1 MTERQP
7 AEGVREPVPAS
18 EGASEPKETK
28 TRERSDRGLR
38 NVGSGTERPQTQ
50 AQKEKD
56 RPWLMRTYAGH
67 STAEA
72 SNELY
77 RRNLAKGQTGL
88 SVAFDLPTQTGYDSD
103 HILARGEVGRV
114 GVPIAHVGDMRRLF
128 QDIPLEQM
136 NTSMT
141 INATAMWLLALYQ
154 VVAEEQ
160 GADITKLQGTT
171 QNDIVKEYLSRGTHV
186 FPPGP
191 SLRLTTDMIAYTV
204 SHIPKWNPINI
215 CSYHL
220 QEAGA
225 TPVQEIAYAMSTA
238 IAVLDAVRDS
248 GQVPQERMGDVVAR
262 ISFFVNAGVRFV
274 EEMCKMRAFGRI
286 WDRITRER
294 YGIENAKQRRFR
306 YGVQVNSLGLTEAQ
320 PENNVQRIVLEMLA
334 VTLSKDAR
342 ARAVQLPAWNEAL
355 GLPRPWDQQWSLRIQ
370 QVLAYESD
378 LLEYE
383 DIFEGSKVI
392 EAKVEQLVEASFAEI
407 DRIQEMGGAMAA
419 VESGY
424 LKSQLVASHAERR
437 GRIESGQEKIIGVN
451 AFEGTEPNPLTAD
464 LDTAIQTV
472 DPAVEARVIAGLE
485 QWRDSR
491 YQPPFNHPRPCK
503 ALERLK
509 EAARGDENL
518 MEATLE
524 CARAG
529 ATTGEWAGA
538 LREVFGEFRAPTGV
552 SSAPVAVPVEEGSA
566 LAVVRRKVELT
577 AKDLNVGKLRFL
589 VGKPGLDG
597 HSNGAEQI
605 AVRARDAGFE
615 VVYQGIR
622 LTPEQIVDAALA
634 EDVHAVGLSILSG
647 SHAQLVPDVLERLR
661 VAGATDIPVIAGG
674 IIPNGDAEQL
684 RAAGV
689 AAVFTPKDFDIT
701 GIIGRIVDE
710 IRKANKLDPLEVPA

>member
-7 AEGVREPVPAS
+7 AEGR
-18 EGASEPKETK
+18 
-28 TRERSDRGLR
+28 R
-38 NVGSGTERPQTQ
+38 
-50 AQKEKD
+50 EKD

-204 SHIPKWNPINI
+204 SHLPKWNPINI

-248 GQVPQERMGDVVAR
+248 GQVPQERMGDVVGR
-262 ISFFVNAGVRFV
+262 ISFFVNAGVRFI

-286 WDRITRER
+286 WDQVTRER
-294 YGIENAKQRRFR
+294 YGIENPKHRRFR

-392 EAKVEQLVEASFAEI
+392 EAKVDGLVEASLAEM
-407 DRIQEMGGAMAA
+407 DRIEEMGGAMAA

-437 GRIESGQEKIIGVN
+437 GRIESGQEKIVGVN
-451 AFEGTEPNPLTAD
+451 IFEGTEPNPLTAD

-472 DPAVEARVIAGLE
+472 DPAVEARVIEAL
-485 QWRDSR
+485 QRWRDSR

-509 EAARGDENL
+509 EAARGTENL

-552 SSAPVAVPVEEGSA
+552 SSAPVAVPVAEGSTLA
-566 LAVVRRKVELT
+566 LVRRKVDLT
-577 AKDLNVGKLRFL
+577 AKDLGVGKLRFL

-684 RAAGV
+684 REAGV

>member
-1 MTERQP
+1 MAAQER
-7 AEGVREPVPAS
+7 
-18 EGASEPKETK
+18 
-28 TRERSDRGLR
+28 
-38 NVGSGTERPQTQ
+38 
-50 AQKEKD
+50 D

-67 STAEA
+67 STASD
-72 SNELY
+72 SNALY

-103 HILARGEVGRV
+103 HVLARGEVGRV
-114 GVPIAHVGDMRRLF
+114 GVPVGHLGDMRTLF
-128 QDIPLEQM
+128 DGIPLERT

-160 GADITKLQGTT
+160 GADIAKLTGTT

-191 SLRLTTDMIAYTV
+191 SVRLITDMIAYTV
-204 SHIPKWNPINI
+204 AHLPKWNPINI

-225 TPVQEIAYAMSTA
+225 TPVQEIAYSMCTA

-248 GQVPQERMGDVVAR
+248 GQVPAERMGEVVGR

-274 EEMCKMRAFGRI
+274 EEMCKMRAFTRL
-286 WDRITRER
+286 WEKVTRER
-294 YGIENAKQRRFR
+294 YGIEDAKQRRFR

-378 LLEYE
+378 LLEYG
-383 DIFEGSKVI
+383 DLFNGSHVV
-392 EAKVEQLVEASFAEI
+392 EAKTEELLAGAEAEI
-407 DRIQEMGGAMAA
+407 AKVLGMGGVIPA

-424 LKSQLVASHAERR
+424 LKSNLVSSHAARR
-437 GRIESGQEKIIGVN
+437 ARIEAGEDRIIGVN
-451 AFEGTEPNPLTAD
+451 CFDTTEDSPLTAD
-464 LDTAIQTV
+464 LDTAIMVV
-472 DPAVEARVIAGLE
+472 DPASERSVLANLEA
-485 QWRDSR
+485 WRGRRDEAAV
-491 YQPPFNHPRPCK
+491 QV
-503 ALERLK
+503 ALARLK
-509 EAARGDENL
+509 EVAATEENL
-518 MEATLE
+518 MAATLA

-529 ATTGEWAGA
+529 ATTGEWSFA
-538 LREVFGEFRAPTGV
+538 LREVFGEYRAPTGV
-552 SSAPVAVPVEEGSA
+552 GGAPVAVAAEPGGE
-566 LAVVRRKVELT
+566 LAAVREAVAATAAELG
-577 AKDLNVGKLRFL
+577 AGKLRLL

-622 LTPEQIVDAALA
+622 LTPEQIVSAAVA
-634 EDVHAVGLSILSG
+634 EDVHCVGLSILSG
-647 SHAQLVPDVLERLR
+647 AHPELVPDVIQRLDR
-661 VAGATDIPVIAGG
+661 AGVEDVPVIVGG
-674 IIPNGDAEQL
+674 IIPAADAEAL
-684 RAAGV
+684 KAVGV
-689 AAVFTPKDFDIT
+689 AAVFTPKDFGIT
-701 GIIGRIVDE
+701 TIIGRIVDE
-710 IRKANKLDPLEVPA
+710 IRLANRLQPWAATTAATS